1 MMMDLERL
9 PPELVEALSS
19 DRGFSLLIKGA
30 PGTGKTMLALEI
42 LKEFGDSNGVYLST
56 RVSPSSL
63 YEQFPWLEDSVPP
76 LNIID
81 ATKLYVSAEAPF
93 GIQSFPEILYSRL
106 GKIKRPATIVID
118 SWDAVIA
125 QVEDERRIIALE
137 AAIAELV
144 RQARINLVLV
154 SENLETGTLDY
165 MVDGIVVLRSF
176 DIDYR
181 RMRELEIKKLRGVRI
196 KQHKYPFTLHGG
208 RFRSCHEFRFHKIKN
223 PRTKVLPNVEGHVST
238 GIKELDE
245 ILGGGYRRGG
255 FIVFDVGSDISAW
268 GGLTIF
274 GFSMVNAIKSGY
286 YVVCLPFS
294 GRGERYVRSHIMP
307 FVGEEAYN
315 RYVTVFEICELE
327 EAEGGSKTLS
337 EDVKREVEL
346 GIRGGNVVPLMGE
359 SIEDDLSMARKY
371 IAGLDPP
378 VLTIIGTDVIEH
390 LYRLEERGKLSD
402 AIKELTAYA
411 LQTRARGDV
420 TLVRITPELKMAP
433 QITEMASAYFK
444 ITTIDRAI
452 ILYGI
457 RPETGHYCLSTVV
470 VEEDCIIPELTPYV

>member
-1 MMMDLERL
+1 MEKRM

-63 YEQFPWLEDSVPP
+63 YEQFPWLEDSIPP

-81 ATKLYVSAEAPF
+81 ATKLYVSADAPF
-93 GIQSFPEILYSRL
+93 GIQSFPEVLYSRL

-125 QVEDERRIIALE
+125 QVEDEKRVVALE
-137 AAIAELV
+137 GAIAELV

-154 SENLETGTLDY
+154 SENMSVGTLDY
-165 MVDGIVVLRSF
+165 MVDGIVVMRSF
-176 DIDYR
+176 DMDYR
-181 RMRELEIKKLRGVRI
+181 MIRELEIKKLRGIRI
-196 KQHKYPFTLHGG
+196 LRHKYPFTLHGG
-208 RFRSCHEFRFHKIKN
+208 RFRSFPEFRFYKVKN
-223 PRTKVLPNVEGHVST
+223 PRTKVLSNTEGYVST
-238 GIKELDE
+238 GIKEFDE
-245 ILGGGYRRGG
+245 LLGGGYRRGG

-274 GFSMVNAIKSGY
+274 GFSIVNAVKNKN

-294 GRGERYVRSHIMP
+294 GRGERYVRSHIMS
-307 FVGEEAYN
+307 FVGEDAYN

-327 EAEGGSKTLS
+327 KTESGDEVLC
-337 EDVKREVEL
+337 EEVKKEVEL
-346 GIRGGNVVPLMGE
+346 GVRGGNVIPLMGK
-359 SIEDDLSMARKY
+359 SIEDDLSMVRKY
-371 IAGLDPP
+371 IGGLDPP

-433 QITEMASAYFK
+433 QIMEMASACFR
-444 ITTIDRAI
+444 ITTIDRTVV
-452 ILYGI
+452 LYGI
-457 RPETGHYCLSTVV
+457 RPETGHYCLSTEL
-470 VEEDCIIPELTPYV
+470 VEEDCIMPKLTPYA